1 MKRSAVESAAAGPAG
16 DPGPASAAA
25 PDAGGARALRFL
37 LGLTAAHAAND
48 FYGFV
53 VPPLLPAL
61 QAAFG
66 LTYLQLGLL
75 PFATTAVS
83 AVAQPLVGYW
93 ADVHRRRRLAL
104 AAGFCLYPLGMLALG
119 AAPSFAGLLLGAS
132 LLGLAGSAYHPQSTT
147 LLVER
152 FAHRRGWASG
162 VHGIGNSLGFAL
174 APLVVA
180 PLAARYGWR
189 TAAAA
194 MALPAL
200 VAAAGVW
207 RWVREPLGRSAG
219 GLLAGFT
226 RPLLLLTA
234 VNGAQLAVA
243 VGFVTF
249 LPAYFSTLGVGL
261 AQAGL
266 LTAAVVTPGIIAQ
279 PVGGALSDRF
289 GRRRVFVGGLL
300 GLGLC
305 VVAFPLA
312 GAAALPAAVAMA
324 LAAQF
329 WASVTPSVSL
339 VYAAELAPGGRTGQA
354 VGLAWGAGT
363 ALSALAPPLAG
374 ALIDRYGFAAAYVA
388 LGGVAAAA
396 ALLALRLPSG
406 RPTRRG

>member
-1 MKRSAVESAAAGPAG
+1 V
-16 DPGPASAAA
+16 A
-25 PDAGGARALRFL
+25 PDERGAGARRFL

-66 LTYLQLGLL
+66 LTYLHLGML

-93 ADVHRRRRLAL
+93 ADAHRRRRLAL
-104 AAGFCLYPLGMLALG
+104 AAGFCLYPLGMVVLG
-119 AAPSFAGLLLGAS
+119 TAPSYAVLFLGAS

-147 LLVER
+147 LLIER

-162 VHGIGNSLGFAL
+162 IHGIGNSIGFAL

-189 TAAAA
+189 TAVVA
-194 MALPAL
+194 MAVPAL

-207 RWVREPLGRSAG
+207 RWVREPRSRTSG
-219 GLLAGFT
+219 SLRAGFT

-234 VNGAQLAVA
+234 VNGLQLAVA
-243 VGFVTF
+243 AGFVTF
-249 LPAYFSTLGVGL
+249 LPSYYTTRGVGL
-261 AQAGL
+261 AAAGL
-266 LTAAVVTPGIIAQ
+266 LTASVVLPGIIAQ
-279 PVGGALSDRF
+279 PAGGTLSDRF
-289 GRRRVFVGGLL
+289 GRRQVFTGGLL

-305 VVAFPLA
+305 VAAFPFA
-312 GAAALPAAVAMA
+312 GETGLAVAVVMA
-324 LAAQF
+324 LVAQF

-363 ALSALAPPLAG
+363 AISSLAPPLTG
-374 ALIDRYGFAAAYVA
+374 AAIDRFGFTPAYVA
-388 LGGVAAAA
+388 LGIVAIATALLAQRLPAAAA
-396 ALLALRLPSG
+396 CNASHG
-406 RPTRRG
+406 